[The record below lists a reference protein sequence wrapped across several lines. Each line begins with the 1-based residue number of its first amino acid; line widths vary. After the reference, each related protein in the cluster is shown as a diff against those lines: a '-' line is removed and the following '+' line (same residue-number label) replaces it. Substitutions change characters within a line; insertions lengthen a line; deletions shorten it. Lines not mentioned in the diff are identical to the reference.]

1 MLKEKIRGKKG
12 VTGIDITM
20 TVIILAITIFVA
32 FNMLK
37 HINELNIQM
46 YHNNRKNELK
56 QVLLGEIEEK
66 GIEKVVPTATYPY
79 KYEEKNTNVSITIK
93 SAEKQE
99 DNILKVVI
107 DEQDYYIPIKKS
119 GKRVVATGDIRK
131 ELIIQRYYKMVGLDK
146 SNYHSIWE
154 VNENEYMDFC
164 KVVKETG
171 YGYTYKVR
179 RVNSNEREELE
190 KNIYYGSS
198 FPTFLMMN
206 KRDAYNGD
214 LNDKKE
220 TYVYVPRIT
229 YPNNINNV
237 KELTGIIKDI
247 MEHIYGDSYIQTF
260 KNILTT
266 QYLGKTP
273 HTKIRICTLDENDKP
288 TKIRGVYN
296 SGDVEFDSNN
306 YLIPKKDKDAQ
317 DRNIMTN
324 NSDYQTLSENDQ
336 TKFLYYKRIAEI
348 YDGEKK
354 GAWIKKDMA
363 KEMIGLYML
372 ASKYRMYRDIQYGD
386 PAGAA
391 YISKGLV
398 YYYINK

>member
-20 TVIILAITIFVA
+20 TVIILAITIVVA

-46 YHNNRKNELK
+46 YYNNRKNELK

-99 DNILKVVI
+99 DNILKIVI

-119 GKRVVATGDIRK
+119 GKRVVATGDRRK

-154 VNENEYMDFC
+154 VDNNEYMDFC

-171 YGYTYKVR
+171 SSYAFGYTYKVR
-179 RVNSNEREELE
+179 RVNLNEREELE
-190 KNIYYGSS
+190 KNIYNGE
-198 FPTFLMMN
+198 LN
-206 KRDAYNGD
+206 NRD
-214 LNDKKE
+214 E

-229 YPNNINNV
+229 YRNNINNV
-237 KELTGIIKDI
+237 KELTGIIKNI
-247 MEHIYGDSYIQTF
+247 MEFVYRDSDIQTF

-348 YDGEKK
+348 YDNEKK
-354 GAWIKKDMA
+354 GAWIKKDVV
-363 KEMIGLYML
+363 KEMVGLYML
-372 ASKYRMYRDIQYGD
+372 ASKYRMYRDIQYG
-386 PAGAA
+386 AQSGSV